1 MGAVK
6 SHSLHLRISLANL
19 DEVNVFNFQFP
30 GLSSMFFFLLFL
42 PEKVYILW
50 ECGTWKMFFTSH
62 ETKHTNSSESI
73 DIVCTTVFPVSKIR
87 AQY

>member
-6 SHSLHLRISLANL
+6 TRSLHLRMSLAIL

-30 GLSSMFFFLLFL
+30 GLS
-42 PEKVYILW
+42 EKMHILW

-62 ETKHTNSSESI
+62 EIKHTNSSEWI
-73 DIVCTTVFPVSKIR
+73 DIVCTTAFPVSKIR